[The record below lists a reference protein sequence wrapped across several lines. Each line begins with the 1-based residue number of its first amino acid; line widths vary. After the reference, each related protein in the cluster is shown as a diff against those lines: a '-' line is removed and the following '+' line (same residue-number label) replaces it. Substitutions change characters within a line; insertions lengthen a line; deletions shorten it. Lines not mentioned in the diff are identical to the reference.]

1 MKRILTVQDI
11 SCLGRCSMT
20 IALPVISAM
29 GVETVILPTALLSTH
44 TLFQGCA
51 RMDLTDMLRRIT
63 EHWQRED
70 IHFDAV
76 YTGYLGREEQIDMML
91 EVFDTFGGEE
101 TRIIVDPVMGDNG
114 RLYSG
119 FNRAYAEKNR
129 LLCGRADIIIPN
141 ITEAS
146 LMTGIPYREEYGEE
160 YIRSL
165 LDGLAALGPKV
176 AILTGVSLS
185 PGRTGVMGLDTGTGE
200 IFRYQNRRVDASF
213 HGTGDLFSS
222 ICTGALMRGLS
233 WQEAAVLAAD
243 HTAYTME
250 VTLANGG
257 LPRFGVDFEETLPAL
272 IRELAAHL

>member
-44 TLFQGCA
+44 TLFRDCA
-51 RMDLTDMLRRIT
+51 RMDLTDMLRPIT

-70 IHFDAV
+70 IHFDAI

-91 EVFDTFGGEE
+91 EFFDTLGGEE

-119 FNRAYAEKNR
+119 FNQEYAEKNR
-129 LLCGRADIIIPN
+129 LLCRRADIIIPN

-146 LMTGIPYREEYGEE
+146 LMTGLPYREEYGEE

-165 LDGLAALGPKV
+165 LDGLAVLGTKV
-176 AILTGVSLS
+176 AVLTGVSLS
-185 PGRTGVMGLDTGTGE
+185 PGKTGIMGLDTRTGE

-222 ICTGALMRGLS
+222 VFTGAMMRGLS